1 MNVTE
6 DIEVNGKKYNIAAV
20 YAMGQKTR
28 NINWGLDVTLRITVT
43 NLTDNKVMDWKELK
57 DSYLLEK
64 IEEWIKNCINGQR
77 SCYWDYSKENE
88 NPELT

>member
-1 MNVTE
+1 MSPKKIIN
-6 DIEVNGKKYNIAAV
+6 VNGKKYNIAAV

-28 NINWGLDVTLRITVT
+28 NIN
-43 NLTDNKVMDWKELK
+43 
-57 DSYLLEK
+57 
-64 IEEWIKNCINGQR
+64 GQR